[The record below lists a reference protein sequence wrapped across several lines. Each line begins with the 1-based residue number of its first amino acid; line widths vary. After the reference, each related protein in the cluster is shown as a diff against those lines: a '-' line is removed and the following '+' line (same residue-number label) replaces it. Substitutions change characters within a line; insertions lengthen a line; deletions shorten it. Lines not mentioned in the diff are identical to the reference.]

1 MRACAGSS
9 PLARGTPL
17 NLCLGRLPIRF
28 IPAYAGN
35 SLDMCRSRC
44 TFPVHPRLRGE
55 LLIEHHLKPRSRGS
69 SPLTRGTLELILTRQ
84 PSQRFIPAY
93 AGNSRQERPSGAK
106 STVHPRLR
114 GELQIP
120 GESSLD
126 VYGSSPLTRGTPG
139 ADSSGCRN
147 GRFIPAYAGN
157 SNNRIQ
163 SITSSSVHPRLRGE
177 LAG

>member
-1 MRACAGSS
+1 M
-9 PLARGTPL
+9 
-17 NLCLGRLPIRF
+17 LP
-28 IPAYAGN
+28 
-35 SLDMCRSRC
+35 
-44 TFPVHPRLRGE
+44 
-55 LLIEHHLKPRSRGS
+55 GS

-157 SNNRIQ
+157 S
-163 SITSSSVHPRLRGE
+163 SSALTHTALGSVHPRLRGE
-177 LAG
+177 LGTFQGVHIEFDGSSPLTRGTPND

>member
-1 MRACAGSS
+1 M
-9 PLARGTPL
+9 
-17 NLCLGRLPIRF
+17 
-28 IPAYAGN
+28 
-35 SLDMCRSRC
+35 
-44 TFPVHPRLRGE
+44 
-55 LLIEHHLKPRSRGS
+55 
-69 SPLTRGTLELILTRQ
+69 ILTRQ

-157 SNNRIQ
+157 SATRV
-163 SITSSSVHPRLRGE
+163 SLSTAVSVHPRLRGE
-177 LAG
+177 LLPALISWLLRFGSSPLTRGTHDKLSSMVADKRFIPAYAGNSPDAKTL